1 MLTFSADIR
10 TTELRA
16 TKRFILFVNLF
27 TPSFRYF
34 WKIFSKINFSL
45 QKSLT
50 FLHML
55 LIFLHKH
62 LIRVADRRDLMEPT
76 FSAEISCHAYM
87 ISTNAYHCARNRV
100 FPTEGDVVWG
110 SPPHQLKICSYTPP
124 PPASVDSPPLNY
136 YSYTPKVNSTS
147 TK

>member
-34 WKIFSKINFSL
+34 WKIFLKINFSL
-45 QKSLT
+45 QKTLT
-50 FLHML
+50 FLHVL

-62 LIRVADRRDLMEPT
+62 LIRVADRGDLMEPI
-76 FSAEISCHAYM
+76 FSTEISCHAYM
-87 ISTNAYHCARNRV
+87 ISANAYYYARHRV
-100 FPTEGDVVWG
+100 FPTGSDVVWV
-110 SPPHQLKICSYTPP
+110 SPPHQLKIC
-124 PPASVDSPPLNY
+124 PPAGCFTFRY
-136 YSYTPKVNSTS
+136 CW
-147 TK
+147 

>member
-62 LIRVADRRDLMEPT
+62 LIRVADRRDLMEPR
-76 FSAEISCHAYM
+76 FSTEISCHTYIISASAYYF
-87 ISTNAYHCARNRV
+87 AGYRV
-100 FPTEGDVVWG
+100 FPTGGDVVWG
-110 SPPHQLKICSYTPP
+110 SPPHQLKICSHNPQPP
-124 PPASVDSPPLNY
+124 
-136 YSYTPKVNSTS
+136 TS
-147 TK
+147 RP